1 MSNFS
6 LFFLYSSFWYFP
18 LMEMLQLKIFI
29 EFKENVLIDIVENNN
44 KMFLGLKAKG
54 LISQKELQYF
64 NHKLK
69 K

>member
-1 MSNFS
+1 
-6 LFFLYSSFWYFP
+6 
-18 LMEMLQLKIFI
+18 MEMLQLKIFI

>member
-1 MSNFS
+1 MGK
-6 LFFLYSSFWYFP
+6 
-18 LMEMLQLKIFI
+18 LQLKIFI
-29 EFKENVLIDIVENNN
+29 EFKEDVLIDIVENNN
-44 KMFLGLKAKG
+44 KMLLGLKAKG